1 MKGDKIL
8 SKISNTEIILERVS
22 DAFYS
27 LNRDLKIEYI
37 NNVTERLLQIKRENV
52 VGQYIFDALPHKDL
66 KKFVTRYKRALTEQ
80 EPIEFEEYFNN
91 RWYEIR
97 AFPSA
102 EGLSVFFRDI
112 TEQKQEMF

>member
-1 MKGDKIL
+1 MNKT
-8 SKISNTEIILERVS
+8 SYTEVILERVS

-37 NNVTERLLQIKRENV
+37 NNVTERLLQINRKNV
-52 VGQYIFDALPHKDL
+52 VGRYIFDALPHKDIQ
-66 KKFVTRYKRALTEQ
+66 KFVTRYKRALSQQ

-91 RWYEIR
+91 KWFEIR

-102 EGLSVFFRDI
+102 EGLSVFFKDI
-112 TEQKQEMF
+112 TQQKQEYEKEII